1 MRRKVDIT
9 MKNSASTS
17 KYFVT
22 ESLKSIKRNKTLSLA
37 SIATVMATLFIFGV
51 FLVAVL
57 SIDNIVEQ
65 MGSNLQASIYLND
78 DIAANQI
85 TDIQNALQSIDGV
98 KNIEFQDKAKAFQ
111 NAKDSFGEEG
121 EELVKGLEESNP
133 FSMAFVVTVNNPE
146 HLSKIVN
153 KVNSMPGIKKIK
165 DVREI
170 ADKIERW
177 TQAIKVVGISMFIV
191 LMIVSIF
198 LIGNTIKI
206 AVFSRRRE
214 IGIMKYVGATDWFI
228 RWPFILEGMFIGFI
242 GSILSIIILYYGYRY
257 LVFNRFVG
265 NLFIQLIS
273 PTYILVSLAW
283 KFILSGAAI
292 GAAGSILSIRKHLKV

>member
-1 MRRKVDIT
+1 
-9 MKNSASTS
+9 MKNSTGIS

-37 SIATVMATLFIFGV
+37 SIATVMATLFTFGV

-98 KNIEFQDKAKAFQ
+98 KAIEFQDKAKAFQ

-133 FSMAFVVTVNNPE
+133 FSMAFVVTVNKSE
-146 HLSKIVN
+146 YLSTVVN
-153 KVNSMPGIKKIK
+153 KVNNMPGIKKVK

-170 ADKIERW
+170 ANKIDRW
-177 TQAIKVVGISMFIV
+177 TQAIKVVGVSMFAV
-191 LMIVSIF
+191 LMVVSIF

-242 GSILSIIILYYGYRY
+242 GSIFSIIILYYGYRY

-283 KFILSGAAI
+283 KFILAGAAI
-292 GAAGSILSIRKHLKV
+292 GALGSILSIRKHLKV

>member
-1 MRRKVDIT
+1 

-146 HLSKIVN
+146 HLSKVVN

-283 KFILSGAAI
+283 KFILAGAAI

>member
-1 MRRKVDIT
+1 

-78 DIAANQI
+78 DIQANQI

-98 KNIEFQDKAKAFQ
+98 KNIEFQDKAKALQ

-146 HLSKIVN
+146 HLSKVVN

-242 GSILSIIILYYGYRY
+242 GSIMSIIILYYGYRY

-283 KFILSGAAI
+283 KFILAGAAI